1 MKFSIRDEYIELN
14 KLLKLCDLVSSG
26 GEAGF
31 VIKEGM
37 VSLDGEI
44 ETRKRKK
51 IYPGSRVFFNGE
63 TIETEAMTK

>member
-1 MKFSIRDEYIELN
+1 MKFKIRGEYIELN
-14 KLLKLCDLVSSG
+14 KLLKICDLVSSG

-63 TIETEAMTK
+63 TIETEAE